1 VAACGTRRAH
11 RRYTSAALGVTLEAW
26 VRLCDLPPD
35 APGLKAA
42 GFDLF
47 LAKPFPAP

>member
-1 VAACGTRRAH
+1 VAAGGTRRAH
-11 RRYTSAALGVTLEAW
+11 RRYTSAALGVTLEGW
-26 VRLCDLPPD
+26 VRLWDLPPD